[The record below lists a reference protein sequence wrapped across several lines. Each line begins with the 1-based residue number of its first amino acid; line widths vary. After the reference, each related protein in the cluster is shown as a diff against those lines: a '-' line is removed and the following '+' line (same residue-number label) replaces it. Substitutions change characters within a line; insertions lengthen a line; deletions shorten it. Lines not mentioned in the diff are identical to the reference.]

1 MIQDRTNNTQQFNAY
16 AGSTTRMAE
25 IDANGD
31 LNATKDI
38 IVGKLSDSTS
48 INLLINDTNW
58 NSAGTYTGTAITG
71 TYEGMYYLAENY
83 FYYAYADNSWYRIQ
97 INRIVELGRYI
108 WFSSSTG
115 DTIGDTRI
123 SNQSGCT
130 QTETCTVA
138 NATKGSGTWVVTKCA
153 KTISLTDSNET
164 ESVGSYI
171 DLASGKSG
179 KGSIVFGD
187 GLGYANF
194 IFTTAGVV
202 TLIYN
207 STNVFT
213 SLQTGTS
220 HVVIKDN
227 GSNVRLVN
235 ELGSTTTF
243 TITINYTN

>member
-16 AGSTTRMAE
+16 AGSTSRIAE

-58 NSAGTYTGTAITG
+58 NSAGTYTGTAITD
-71 TYEGMYYLAENY
+71 TYEGMYYLVENY

-138 NATKGSGTWVVTKCA
+138 HATRGSGTWVISKCVN
-153 KTISLTDSNET
+153 TVSLVDSNEA
-164 ESVGSYI
+164 EGAGSYI

-179 KGSIVFGD
+179 RGSIVYGD
-187 GLGYANF
+187 GIGYADF
-194 IFTTAGVV
+194 IFTSAGVV
-202 TLIYN
+202 TLLLY
-207 STNVFT
+207 SADVFT
-213 SLQTGTS
+213 SLQTGTN
-220 HVVIKDN
+220 HVIIKDN
-227 GSNVRLVN
+227 GSNVRITN
-235 ELGSTTTF
+235 ELGATTTF